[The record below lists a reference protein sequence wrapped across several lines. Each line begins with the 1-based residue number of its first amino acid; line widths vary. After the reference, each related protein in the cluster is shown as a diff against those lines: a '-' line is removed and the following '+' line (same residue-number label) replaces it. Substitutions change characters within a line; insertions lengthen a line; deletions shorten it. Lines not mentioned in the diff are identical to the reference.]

1 MKKIQEMSEEEILAY
16 ISDLIKNHVQYYTQT
31 GEQFCAQACVEMVFK
46 NLRDYYDLGLTLG
59 FLDTIM
65 EQDLIAREAL
75 VEKYT
80 PFTHG
85 MIAQLYLDHTKQLM
99 TAEINRTMAEAILN
113 SAFEARGL
121 EIKTTHFQKRAD
133 VYVHM
138 VGRKWARFQIKYTDL
153 TREGCLDDLISAVLD
168 LRNAVV
174 RIGRRLTVGTDL
186 Q

>member
-16 ISDLIKNHVQYYTQT
+16 ISDLIKSYVQYYTQP
-31 GEQFCAQACVEMVFK
+31 GEQFSAQACVEMVFK
-46 NLRDYYDLGLTLG
+46 NLRDYYDMGLNLGL
-59 FLDTIM
+59 LDKIM
-65 EQDLIAREAL
+65 EKDLIAREAL

-99 TAEINRTMAEAILN
+99 AAEINRTMAEAIIS
-113 SAFEARGL
+113 SAFEASGL
-121 EIKTTHFQKRAD
+121 EIKTMCFQESANVSVRMAGK
-133 VYVHM
+133 
-138 VGRKWARFQIKYTDL
+138 KWARFQIKYSEL
-153 TREGCLDDLISAVLD
+153 TREGCLDDLIPAVVE
-168 LRNAVV
+168 LRNAVI